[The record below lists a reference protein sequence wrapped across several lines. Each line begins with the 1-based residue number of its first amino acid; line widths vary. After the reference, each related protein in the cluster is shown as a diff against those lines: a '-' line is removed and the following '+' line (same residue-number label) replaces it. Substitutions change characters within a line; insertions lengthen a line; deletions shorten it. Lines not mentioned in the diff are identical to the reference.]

1 MMGDVFQFLASVIST
16 TVCETIISI
25 CVESCE
31 QLWNCGIYM
40 VFWLIVGAPTIQ
52 ERLRGDIREA
62 FVILLEK
69 PFLQGECCYLFVRRV
84 FIFNPSMKLSTH
96 NKS

>member
-40 VFWLIVGAPTIQ
+40 VFWLIVGAQTIQ

-69 PFLQGECCYLFVRRV
+69 PFLQGECRSHVSAL
-84 FIFNPSMKLSTH
+84 LSLTV
-96 NKS
+96 